1 MNKSIKNEVEV
12 EEEDL
17 DFTFKT
23 PCLLKSEICL
33 SQSTTLTSKME
44 SQTTSRPIT
53 SKMESQTTSGPKKES

>member
-1 MNKSIKNEVEV
+1 MNKSIKKEVEV

-23 PCLLKSEICL
+23 PCPLKSEICL

-44 SQTTSRPIT
+44 SQTTSV
-53 SKMESQTTSGPKKES
+53 PKKES

>member
-1 MNKSIKNEVEV
+1 MNKSIKNEVEVEV

-23 PCLLKSEICL
+23 PCPLKSEICL

-44 SQTTSRPIT
+44 SQTTSV
-53 SKMESQTTSGPKKES
+53 PKKES